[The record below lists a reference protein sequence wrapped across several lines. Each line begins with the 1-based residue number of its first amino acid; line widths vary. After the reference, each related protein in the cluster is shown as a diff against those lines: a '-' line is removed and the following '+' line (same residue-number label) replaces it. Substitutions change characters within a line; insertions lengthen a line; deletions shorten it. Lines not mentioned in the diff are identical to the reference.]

1 MTKFRYLVFTTMFVL
16 ASVFAAFADQIELK
30 NGDRLSGK
38 VIKQD
43 AEIIVL
49 QTEFAGTITI
59 SKNSIAKLISDEDV
73 IKEIVPKQKT
83 LEEKAAD
90 RKGGK
95 DDTADMEPEIAAA
108 ESPAEPE
115 VENAAAMPEKA
126 SKKRGL
132 SITTG
137 WDGNANI
144 GFSLTSGNSS
154 NTLFTA
160 GVRAEKAGEND
171 KWTTYGNT
179 LWNRNKVGALNLTTS
194 NAMWG
199 GLRYDRNITKKVFA
213 FGAFDFERDK
223 PQRLN
228 MRNVFGGGLG
238 YHAIK
243 NDSTALDLFSGLAYN
258 RTWYIGPNKNAAEF
272 LVGDSFKHSFNDKMR
287 FVQGFTLYP
296 NLSDGGKF
304 RFVFDS
310 TLSADITKRIGWFVS
325 IGDRYNSAPPF
336 ITIKKSDFL
345 FATGL
350 KMGFGGKK

>member
-1 MTKFRYLVFTTMFVL
+1 MFVL
-16 ASVFAAFADQIELK
+16 AFAFAAFADQIELK

-38 VIKQD
+38 IIKQD
-43 AEIIVL
+43 AEILVL

-59 SKNSIAKLISDEDV
+59 SKSNIAKHIKDEDI
-73 IKEIVPKQKT
+73 IKEIVPAQKT

-95 DDTADMEPEIAAA
+95 DDTEEIATEKAA
-108 ESPAEPE
+108 EAAKADPAEPE
-115 VENAAAMPEKA
+115 TEKA

-132 SITTG
+132 GITTG
-137 WDGNANI
+137 WDGNANV

-160 GVRAEKAGEND
+160 GMRAEKPGESS
-171 KWTTYGNT
+171 KWTTYANT
-179 LWNRNKVGALNLTTS
+179 LWNRNKIGALNQTTS
-194 NAMWG
+194 NAIWG

-213 FGAFDFERDK
+213 FGSFDFERDR

-228 MRNVFGGGLG
+228 MRTVLGGGLG
-238 YHAIK
+238 YHAIQ
-243 NDSTALDLFSGLAYN
+243 NDRTSLDLFSGLAYN
-258 RTWYIGPNKNAAEF
+258 RTWYVGPNKNAAE
-272 LVGDSFKHSFNDKMR
+272 LLIGDSFKHAFNDKVR
-287 FVQGFTLYP
+287 FQQGFVVYP
-296 NLSDGGKF
+296 NLSDTGKF

-310 TLSADITKRIGWFVS
+310 TLSADVTKRIGWFVS

-350 KMGFGGKK
+350 KMAFGKAK